1 MMSCILCCSS
11 RQILCRLQNTSEGSR
26 ELDGGEVGVVEVEK
40 RQRAAGNLW
49 HGVRTPDALNRIVGF
64 GGRVGSHV
72 DMRARVTEDAR
83 HFVSDARGG
92 VGDEHDAAP
101 LWGLVGLC
109 EQGARAGP
117 ELRPEALEGVHGGVG
132 VSGVDVEQRRER
144 KDAASIQEVCC
155 ARHRCLADCNLP
167 SCNGGEDGAIG
178 AGTGGT

>member
-11 RQILCRLQNTSEGSR
+11 RQILCSLQNTSEGSR

-72 DMRARVTEDAR
+72 DMRARVIEDAR

-109 EQGARAGP
+109 EQG
-117 ELRPEALEGVHGGVG
+117 
-132 VSGVDVEQRRER
+132 QRRSRVYMAELGYQAWMSSSVVR
-144 KDAASIQEVCC
+144 EKMQRVSRRCVVLDTDALRIAICPLAMG
-155 ARHRCLADCNLP
+155 ARTAP
-167 SCNGGEDGAIG
+167 
-178 AGTGGT
+178 